1 MPVEIKMVILGKS
14 NDEIELRVNEL
25 HLNTRVLSSAV
36 GWNFMHRQLSL
47 VEGQLFNGV
56 CIKCDPLSNNNL
68 VMSSNE
74 LQRHRLASIME
85 NSNSNGSK
93 PCVVP
98 IGIVGNKESIHLKVA
113 IAQQIENGVVATLE
127 AVAEQLSFRQPDGKV
142 WVRPNQNL
150 YQIKK
155 YE

>member
-1 MPVEIKMVILGKS
+1 
-14 NDEIELRVNEL
+14 
-25 HLNTRVLSSAV
+25 
-36 GWNFMHRQLSL
+36 MHRQLSL
-47 VEGQLFNGV
+47 VEGQLFDDI

-68 VMSSNE
+68 VMSSNKLE
-74 LQRHRLASIME
+74 CGCLASIVE
-85 NSNSNGSK
+85 NSNSSGSQLG
-93 PCVVP
+93 VVP
-98 IGIVGNKESIHLKVA
+98 IGVIRNKESIHLKVV